1 MILYSS
7 EENSCVA
14 SEPIRKNPIMG
25 VANSLDPGAEPE
37 VHEVKER
44 NGSRDHNDV

>member
-1 MILYSS
+1 
-7 EENSCVA
+7 
-14 SEPIRKNPIMG
+14 MG